1 MMTPAEKHQLDQVQF
16 ELNEQRQRLDAL
28 CAQMNQFREEAMAL
42 LKAMGGSIVEPI
54 SDSESVPLPEVAPVL
69 HPAPETSAP
78 ESGPLPAPEL
88 RPGSFNA
95 APGTHWRSQPIV
107 RNPRH
112 QRRLVW
118 STKEKLKWQKKS
130 KMNS

>member
-54 SDSESVPLPEVAPVL
+54 SGTESVPLPEVAPVL

-88 RPGSFNA
+88 KLPGSFNA
-95 APGTHWRSQPIV
+95 APEPIGEVSQSFEIPDISV
-107 RNPRH
+107 GWSGG
-112 QRRLVW
+112 QRR
-118 STKEKLKWQKKS
+118 
-130 KMNS
+130 N